1 VRSEGDVGVG
11 ADIDRVIVIV
21 VLGDHDPLGSG
32 ELLFQVMGNSLLLLP
47 SEGSGVLTRPC
58 LIQGIACGSHS
69 GNESLLLSM
78 RDSCGGMSRGRD
90 VILLP
95 FGGSGRDRG
104 SGLLLVDGEVGGAS

>member
-1 VRSEGDVGVG
+1 
-11 ADIDRVIVIV
+11 VIVIV

-90 VILLP
+90 IILLP